1 MKGKSTNY
9 IVFDIGSNKIA
20 ALAANITK
28 IGEVSVVAQVIQS
41 STGFRAGSIIDL
53 EAAENS
59 IIAAIYSL
67 EKECDKSINNVV
79 VSLSGGVKS
88 YYISHTIKLGNQAI
102 SRQDVNKLIQKALAD
117 FSEKDKE
124 VIHYFPIEFTIDK
137 DNCVET
143 PIGMYAKEL
152 SCQIHVVAANSLML
166 RNLTNCFAK
175 CHIEI
180 SDVVLSVYAAGIVCL
195 SDDEKETG
203 AIVIDFGSHV
213 TSFGVFLYGKIIY
226 TGSLPIGGYN
236 ITSDIAKALSISINT
251 AEKLKILYGDVRPD
265 LLNKNETIR
274 ISNFEPENDYN
285 EDLTISSSKLAE
297 IIRPRV
303 KQIVTLLKKDY
314 DHISMDHLVAK
325 RVVLTGGG
333 SGLQGL
339 KNLVAEAFQK
349 QARVAKPEII
359 PGFVENLNSSI
370 YATTLGMIKSKA
382 LKYKKNSFKPEDQE
396 DLGWFRRIFL
406 WFKENI

>member
-1 MKGKSTNY
+1 MKGKSANY

-20 ALAANITK
+20 ALAANINKT
-28 IGEVSVVAQVIQS
+28 GEVSVIAQLIQS

-67 EKECDKSINNVV
+67 EKECDKSINNVII
-79 VSLSGGVKS
+79 SLSGGVKS
-88 YYISHTIKLGNQAI
+88 YYISHTIKLGNQVI
-102 SRQDVNKLIQKALAD
+102 SRQDVNKLIHKALAD
-117 FSEKDKE
+117 FSEKDQE
-124 VIHYFPIEFTIDK
+124 IIHYFPIEFTIDK
-137 DNCVET
+137 NNFVES

-152 SCQIHVVAANSLML
+152 TCQIHVVAANLLML

-226 TGSLPIGGYN
+226 TGNILLGGYN

-274 ISNFEPENDYN
+274 ISNFEPENDYDT
-285 EDLTISSSKLAE
+285 DLTISSSRLAE

-303 KQIVTLLKKDY
+303 NQIITLLKKDY
-314 DHISMDHLVAK
+314 DHISMDHLIAK

-333 SGLQGL
+333 STLQGL
-339 KNLVAEAFQK
+339 KNLVAESFQK
-349 QARVAKPEII
+349 QVRVAKPESI

-370 YATTLGMIKSKA
+370 YATTLGMVKSKV

-396 DLGWFRRIFL
+396 DFGWFKRMFL
-406 WFKENI
+406 WFRENI